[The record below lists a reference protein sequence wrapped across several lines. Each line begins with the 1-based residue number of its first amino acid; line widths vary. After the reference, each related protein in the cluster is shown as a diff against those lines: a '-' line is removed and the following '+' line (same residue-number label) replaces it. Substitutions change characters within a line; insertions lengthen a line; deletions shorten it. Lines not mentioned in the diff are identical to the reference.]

1 MGAAAEL
8 QPALREHLGVATVIR
23 GATLLTMAPNGGD
36 EPFVGDIL
44 IEGDSISAVGVD
56 LEAPLDAIT
65 IDGRDQLVMPGL
77 INAHLHTGETFFK
90 GRYDNLPLELW
101 MLYAYP
107 IRRGAPIGER
117 LLYLRCMLSAI
128 ESLKNGVTTIVD
140 DFFDPPEPSLDR
152 LSVVF
157 SAYDDAGIRANVSNN
172 VMDKKVL
179 DTMPFL
185 RELVP
190 AELQAQADA
199 TPISIGAYMDYC
211 EAAFASLH
219 GRAGRLRYMIAPSA
233 PQRCTAEMM
242 IACNDMAVRHGV
254 PLHTHILE
262 TKTQAVTGP
271 EFYGKT
277 LIRYMHD
284 IGVLNRGVTI
294 AHSIWVTDEDM
305 ALMGAAGCSI
315 AHNVISNQKLGAGI
329 APVRRLLDAGVNV
342 ALGTDGLCS
351 NDTARMFDI
360 IHAAGLIHSVA
371 TPDYSK
377 WLSAAEVLKMATLDG
392 ARSALIDDHTGSLE
406 AGKRADLIVLKI
418 NGINFTPLND
428 VRNHLVY
435 CENGQSIEMVM
446 VSGEVVVRDN
456 RLTRID
462 EDAILAEIRET
473 VPAYLTEHAADEA
486 LNRAFEPYFF
496 EMHRR
501 ATIRDIG
508 INRYAGD
515 MSMWPGQNRPAIGD

>member
-1 MGAAAEL
+1 MKTL
-8 QPALREHLGVATVIR
+8 IRRATI
-23 GATLLTMAPNGGD
+23 LTMAPEGGD
-36 EPFVGDIL
+36 QPFEGDIL
-44 IEGDSISAVGVD
+44 VEGDKIAAVGPD
-56 LEAPLDAIT
+56 LGEAPGAAV
-65 IDGRDQLVMPGL
+65 IDGRNRLVMPGL
-77 INAHLHTGETFFK
+77 VNAHLHTSETFFK

-107 IRRGAPIGER
+107 ILRGPPISDR
-117 LLYLRCMLSAI
+117 LLYLRSLLAAI

-140 DFFDPPEPSLDR
+140 DFFDPPAPNLDR
-152 LSVVF
+152 LSTVF
-157 SAYDDAGIRANVSNN
+157 SAYDDVGIRANVSSN

-190 AELQAQADA
+190 ADLQAQADA
-199 TPISIGAYMDYC
+199 APIAIDAYMDFC
-211 EAAFASLH
+211 KSVFASLH
-219 GRAGRLRYMIAPSA
+219 GRAGRLRFMIAPSA

-242 IACNDMAVRHGV
+242 IACDEMARANGV

-262 TKTQAVTGP
+262 TKTQQVTGP

-284 IGVLNRGVTI
+284 IGVLNPGVTI

-315 AHNVISNQKLGAGI
+315 AHNVISNQKLGAGV

-360 IHAAGLIHSVA
+360 MHAAGLIHSVA
-371 TPDYSK
+371 GPDYSR
-377 WLSAAEVLKMATLDG
+377 WLTASEVLRMATLDG
-392 ARSALIDDHTGSLE
+392 ARSALLSDHTGSLE
-406 AGKRADLIVLKI
+406 VGKRADLIVLKLT
-418 NGINFTPLND
+418 GLNFAPLND
-428 VRNHLVY
+428 IRNHLVY
-435 CENGQSIEMVM
+435 CENGQSIEIVM
-446 VSGEVVVRDN
+446 VDGEIVVRDHK
-456 RLTRID
+456 LTRVD
-462 EDAILAEIRET
+462 EDAILDEVRET
-473 VPAYLTEHAADEA
+473 VPAYLAGHAEYER
-486 LNRAFEPYFF
+486 LNRAFEPYFA

-501 ATIRDIG
+501 ATIRDVG

-515 MSMWPGQNRPAIGD
+515 MPMWPGQNRPAVAAP

>member
-1 MGAAAEL
+1 M
-8 QPALREHLGVATVIR
+8 ATLIK
-23 GATLLTMAPNGGD
+23 GATILTMARNGGD
-36 EPFVGDIL
+36 VPFTGDL
-44 IEGDSISAVGVD
+44 LVEGDKIAAIGPTVA
-56 LEAPLDAIT
+56 APPGATI
-65 IDGRDQLVMPGL
+65 IDGRNRLVMPGL

-107 IRRGAPIGER
+107 ILRGTPISDR
-117 LLYLRCMLSAI
+117 LLYLRCTLAAI

-140 DFFDPPEPSLDR
+140 DFFDPPSPNLDR
-152 LSVVF
+152 LGVVF
-157 SAYDDAGIRANVSNN
+157 RAYDDIGIRANVSSN
-172 VMDKKVL
+172 VMDRKVL

-190 AELQAQADA
+190 ADLQTEADA
-199 TPISIGAYMDYC
+199 TPIAIDAYMEFC
-211 EAAFASLH
+211 EEVFGSSLH
-219 GRAGRLRYMIAPSA
+219 NRSGRLRYMVAPSA

-242 IACNDMAVRHGV
+242 IACNEMAMRHGV

-262 TKTQAVTGP
+262 TKTQQVTGP

-305 ALMGAAGCSI
+305 ELMGGAGVSI
-315 AHNVISNQKLGAGI
+315 ANNVISNQKLGAGV

-351 NDTARMFDI
+351 NDTARMFDVM
-360 IHAAGLIHSVA
+360 HAAGLIHSIA
-371 TPDYSK
+371 GPDYTK
-377 WLSAAEVLKMATLDG
+377 WLTATEVLKMATLDG
-392 ARSALIDDHTGSLE
+392 ARSALLDDHTGSLE
-406 AGKRADLIVLKI
+406 VGKRADLIILKMT
-418 NGINFTPLND
+418 GLNFAPLND

-435 CENGQSIEMVM
+435 CENGQSVETVM
-446 VSGEVVVRDN
+446 VNGAVVVQDHKL
-456 RLTRID
+456 LTLD
-462 EDAILAEIRET
+462 EDAILEEVRET
-473 VPAYLTEHAADEA
+473 VPAYLAEHARWETVNA
-486 LNRAFEPYFF
+486 RFIPYFA

-501 ATIRDIG
+501 ATIRDVG
-508 INRYAGD
+508 INRYQGD
-515 MSMWPGQNRPAIGD
+515 MPMWPGQNPPAIAAE